1 MHNLW
6 IARKG
11 VVRSQILG
19 SLGDTCEITLLF
31 CSVDVNLQFDAI
43 VPSTSLSPFLPSFLT
58 LRFVKI
64 LWAAESNYRRNWR
77 EADKNSKLTVLMAS
91 GVNMNLCSGIPLN
104 LRRTFSTGNMALF
117 RRICCVSANNSM
129 VRRFLKPPSS
139 RFNNLKI
146 FFASGCFAVALS
158 TRIED
163 NSSSF
168 GGSKFCV
175 QIT

>member
-1 MHNLW
+1 MNS
-6 IARKG
+6 KK
-11 VVRSQILG
+11 RSGPITDPWILG
-19 SLGDTCEITLLF
+19 GHLRDNTIILL
-31 CSVDVNLQFDAI
+31 CRCQFAI
-43 VPSTSLSPFLPSFLT
+43 WCNSTFDISFSLPSLLT

-91 GVNMNLCSGIPLN
+91 GVNMNLCSAIPLN

-163 NSSSF
+163 KSSSF
-168 GGSKFCV
+168 GGGKFCV